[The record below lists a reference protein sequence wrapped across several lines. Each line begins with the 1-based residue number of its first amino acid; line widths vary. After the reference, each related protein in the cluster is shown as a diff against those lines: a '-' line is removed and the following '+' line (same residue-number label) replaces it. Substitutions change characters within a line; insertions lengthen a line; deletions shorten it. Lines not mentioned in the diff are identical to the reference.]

1 MPDII
6 NLLPDSVA
14 NQIAAGEVIQRPASA
29 VKELMENAVDA
40 GASEIKLIIKD
51 AGKTLIQVIDNGC
64 GMSPTDARMSFERHA
79 TSKIRNP
86 EDLFHI
92 RTMGFRGEA
101 LASIAAIA
109 QVELKTKLHDK
120 DIGTKIVV
128 EGSRLIT
135 QNEEVTNSGTSFAIR
150 NLFFN
155 TPARRNFLKSDGQEN
170 RHITEEFIR
179 VALIHPE
186 IHFSYTDN
194 SQQKFLLTPGS
205 FKQRIV
211 ALFGKQLLN
220 KLLAVEESTTVV
232 EIQGF
237 VGKPETA
244 RKTRG
249 EQYFFVNER
258 FIKHPYLNHAVIAA
272 FDDLIP
278 DGSFPTY
285 FLHLKVDPELIDVNI
300 HPTKTEVN
308 FRDEKAIYSILRAAV
323 KMSLGKF
330 SLSPQIDFDVETS
343 INLTPPPPGTPI
355 RPPQVRVNPNYN
367 PFENEEDNRLSSA
380 SNFQTRP
387 SQGFEKPQQNWE
399 QLFEKSDFE
408 KSLSDE
414 LSPATFSSF
423 KFEDFKYESLNNEYL
438 VAVSGNGL
446 LIVDRRAAHER
457 VLYDRFAAMSEA
469 GRGASQRKIF
479 TEILSFSAP
488 DAELVVDLLDD
499 LLAMG
504 FEIIPRENNDFE
516 VVGAPPDL
524 ADEPLQSIIEGMLDF
539 YKLNKMELRIDR
551 RRNLLL
557 SMARNLSIRP
567 GQSINNEE
575 VQALMQALS
584 ESSVPS
590 ESPSGKKVF
599 RWLNS
604 SEISQL
610 FKS

>member
-40 GASEIKLIIKD
+40 GANDIKLIIKD
-51 AGKTLIQVIDNGC
+51 AGKTLIQVIDNGS

-120 DIGTKIVV
+120 EMGTKIVI
-128 EGSRLIT
+128 EGSRLIA

-155 TPARRNFLKSDGQEN
+155 TPARRNFLKSDAQEN

-186 IHFSYTDN
+186 IQFSYLDN
-194 SQQKFLLTPGS
+194 GQQKFLLTPGS

-232 EIQGF
+232 DVHGF
-237 VGKPETA
+237 VGKPDTA

-278 DGSFPTY
+278 EGSFPSY

-323 KMSLGKF
+323 KMALGKF

-343 INLTPPPPGTPI
+343 INLTPPPAGTPI

-367 PFENEEDNRLSSA
+367 PFESEDDTKTIPSQ
-380 SNFQTRP
+380 NFQTRP
-387 SQGFEKPQQNWE
+387 SQGFEKPQQDWE
-399 QLFEKSDFE
+399 LLFEKSDFE
-408 KSLSDE
+408 KNIDEDSTASTFRFEDLKFESLS
-414 LSPATFSSF
+414 
-423 KFEDFKYESLNNEYL
+423 NEYL

-488 DAELVVDLLDD
+488 DAELVMDLLDD

-504 FEIIPRENNDFE
+504 FEIIPHENNDFE

-567 GQSINNEE
+567 GQSISNEE

-599 RWLNS
+599 RWLNTA
-604 SEISQL
+604 EISQF